1 MINVNYQK
9 RKNIELF
16 KGLENPSSLFLSKT
30 QNYIPI
36 YKRFLGLNETNYNNV
51 NLNHKWYISSLN
63 DEDNNEDSKL
73 YNCRV
78 KNINNEK
85 KTKDKDIFFKMA
97 PLLDPFKYLI
107 GKYNNDDKIL
117 NLPSINSDETYC
129 NSKLLDL
136 NNSAYVDGLF
146 LFLSSNLIY
155 ENNFQHGVDY
165 YGSFLA
171 IKNNFTLNVCDD
183 IDYLNNSDFFNK
195 NKNVLFKID
204 DYDHLFQFKNEDT
217 KLKPLKIEHNLSLK
231 SNISIK
237 SFDNEIFEDMFS
249 DDNTIVNLEDLKGNY
264 SELIDITNSNLTN
277 DNDNKVTL
285 KSNSTCS
292 SRTSYTVD
300 GETDEK
306 VIQID
311 EQNDINDINEINE
324 IDEQNEINDINDIN
338 EIDEQKEINEIDD
351 TQWEDTDSKS
361 DDDSFDEEE
370 VINATIP
377 QFPVQVICMEYCDNT
392 FDDLI
397 LSSDLNQEE
406 WFSAFMQI
414 IMILITY
421 QKVFSFTHNDLHSN
435 NVMYNSTD
443 KKFLYYCYKKQI
455 YKVPTFGRIYK
466 IIDFGRSIYKYN
478 GKLFCSDSFQ
488 IGNDAATQYNTE
500 PYFNDKKPRLEP
512 NFSFDLCRLACSIF
526 DYVVEDMSD
535 IRDIEKCDPVQRLI
549 VEWCLDDKGINML
562 YKNNG
567 QDRYPDFKL
576 YKMIARCVHN
586 HTPQAQLERPEF
598 KAYANFK
605 GTVPNDVIDID
616 KMPVLV

>member
-1 MINVNYQK
+1 MININYQK
-9 RKNIELF
+9 RKNAELF
-16 KGLENPSSLFLSKT
+16 KGLESPTSLFLSKT

-36 YKRFLGLNETNYNNV
+36 YNRFFSLNDTNFNNI
-51 NLNHKWYISSLN
+51 NLNHKWYISSIN
-63 DEDNNEDSKL
+63 EHDKSEEDTSDYNKL
-73 YNCRV
+73 YSCRI
-78 KNINNEK
+78 KNINNNK
-85 KTKDKDIFFKMA
+85 VKDKDVFFKLA

-107 GKYNNDDKIL
+107 GKYSNDDKIL
-117 NLPSINSDETYC
+117 NLPSINSDETQC
-129 NSKLLDL
+129 NSKILDM

-155 ENNFQHGVDY
+155 DNNFQHGVDY

-171 IKNNFTLNVCDD
+171 VKNNFVLNIYDD

-195 NKNVLFKID
+195 NKNVLFKVD
-204 DYDHLFQFKNEDT
+204 EYDHLFQFQNEET
-217 KLKPLKIEHNLSLK
+217 KLKPLKIEHNSSIK

-237 SFDNEIFEDMFS
+237 SFDNEIFEDMFN
-249 DDNTIVNLEDLKGNY
+249 DDNKFVNLEDLKGGTY
-264 SELIDITNSNLTN
+264 SELIDITNSNMTN
-277 DNDNKVTL
+277 DNDNKVSL

-300 GETDEK
+300 GEVDEK
-306 VIQID
+306 CDNCDRSLDPLLYPLLEKV
-311 EQNDINDINEINE
+311 
-324 IDEQNEINDINDIN
+324 EQNEEQNEELLENDDQ
-338 EIDEQKEINEIDD
+338 EDANEIDD
-351 TQWEDTDSKS
+351 TQWESEE
-361 DDDSFDEEE
+361 DDESFEEE
-370 VINATIP
+370 RVNAIIP
-377 QFPVQVICMEYCDNT
+377 EFPVQVICMEFCENT

-397 LSSDLNQEE
+397 LSNDLKEEE
-406 WFSAFMQI
+406 WMSAFMQI

-421 QKVFSFTHNDLHSN
+421 QKTFAFTHNDLHSN
-435 NVMYNSTD
+435 NVMYNYTD
-443 KKFLYYCYKKQI
+443 KKYIYYCYKKHY
-455 YKVPTFGRIYK
+455 YKVPTFGRIFK

-500 PYFNDKKPRLEP
+500 PYFNENKPRLEP

-526 DYVVEDMSD
+526 DYVVEDMSEVKD
-535 IRDIEKCDPVQRLI
+535 LSKCDPVKRII
-549 VEWCLDDKGINML
+549 VEWCLDDKGINVL

-598 KAYANFK
+598 KVYANFK
-605 GTVPNDVIDID
+605 GTIPNDVIDID